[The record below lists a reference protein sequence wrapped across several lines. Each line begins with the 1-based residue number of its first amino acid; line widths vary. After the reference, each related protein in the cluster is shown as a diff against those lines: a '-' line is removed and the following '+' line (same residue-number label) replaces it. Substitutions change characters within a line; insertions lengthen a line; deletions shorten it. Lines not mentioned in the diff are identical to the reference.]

1 MTTAAPHRELLLAEQ
16 LERLLGDTAPVALE
30 YLREHVQWVELAG
43 GDVLMEQGQPGD
55 SGYLMLSGRLRIY
68 MRDERGTE
76 RMIREIGRGEV
87 IGEMSLF
94 TGEPRSATVVAV
106 RDSVLVKLDK
116 PQFDGLLALSPQ
128 VSLTLTRQII
138 RRLQTQHER
147 RPLPAPVIVGV
158 LPVSEGVSAS
168 AFASELRPH
177 LERFGRV
184 SILDAAAMDR
194 AIGQEGASASEGDA
208 GDQAVAAA
216 LDEIEATNDF
226 VLLIADPAPVSA
238 IVHSATSAA
247 SMSPV

>member
-16 LERLLGDTAPVALE
+16 LERLLGDAAPVALE

-116 PQFDGLLALSPQ
+116 PQFDGAA
-128 VSLTLTRQII
+128 RA
-138 RRLQTQHER
+138 E
-147 RPLPAPVIVGV
+147 PAGV
-158 LPVSEGVSAS
+158 ADADAPDHPAT
-168 AFASELRPH
+168 A
-177 LERFGRV
+177 
-184 SILDAAAMDR
+184 DAAR
-194 AIGQEGASASEGDA
+194 APSVARA
-208 GDQAVAAA
+208 GHRRRAAGLRRRVRERVRA
-216 LDEIEATNDF
+216 
-226 VLLIADPAPVSA
+226 
-238 IVHSATSAA
+238 
-247 SMSPV
+247 